1 MVRCLTP
8 AATCLVGLRPLPAL
22 ESERTESRFGFA
34 MAEVGGELVPLPCS
48 LLVAHQT
55 ESAKRPKSVW
65 IVRRPKSQRRRRVAQ
80 FRRTLVDRPRSDDVA
95 FFEQPVG
102 SRHKIPGSGLAY
114 LRARG
119 QSAWRRR
126 YRDPGFGLSS
136 NQAVGS
142 SQRYGDLEHRGRPF
156 RQNDFKPVCRT
167 W

>member
-1 MVRCLTP
+1 
-8 AATCLVGLRPLPAL
+8 
-22 ESERTESRFGFA
+22 
-34 MAEVGGELVPLPCS
+34 MAELAGELVPLPCS

-80 FRRTLVDRPRSDDVA
+80 FRRTLVDRPRSDDIA

-119 QSAWRRR
+119 QPAWRRR
-126 YRDPGFGLSS
+126 YPDSGMWCSIS
-136 NQAVGS
+136 NDVGS
-142 SQRYGDLEHRGRPF
+142 R
-156 RQNDFKPVCRT
+156 
-167 W
+167 